1 MSIDP
6 MLVEQIRR
14 ASRTMVRE
22 LGFMQPTLAG
32 TAYSASAVHAL
43 MEIAGRETMTAAEL
57 VQVLGLEKSSVSR
70 MLAKLLQAGEIA
82 EGAAGRDARS
92 KSLGLTAKGLR
103 TVAQIHAF
111 GQRQVTT
118 ALASL
123 TLAQQQGVAQG
134 LAAYAGAL
142 QALHSGDATRPAS
155 DVAIR
160 FGYRPGL
167 VGRVAEMHGAFYA
180 RHSGF
185 GQFFESQVASG
196 VAEFAGRLEQPRNG
210 IWSAVHG
217 ERIVGSLAID
227 GEDLGDNQAHLRWF
241 ILDDACRGRGVGR
254 RLLEQALAFCDER
267 GFAAVQLWTFKGLDA
282 ARRLYE
288 SCGFELACEQPGSQW
303 GREVIEQQ
311 FTRRPGLRPPV

>member
-167 VGRVAEMHGAFYA
+167 VGRVEEMHGAFYA

-196 VAEFAGRLEQPRNG
+196 VAEFAGRLEQPRNV

-227 GEDLGDNQAHLRWF
+227 G
-241 ILDDACRGRGVGR
+241 
-254 RLLEQALAFCDER
+254 
-267 GFAAVQLWTFKGLDA
+267 
-282 ARRLYE
+282 
-288 SCGFELACEQPGSQW
+288 
-303 GREVIEQQ
+303 
-311 FTRRPGLRPPV
+311 